1 MRPSPQKRKHW
12 GVTFNGCL
20 VPCCH
25 GESKEPQGVV
35 SGSSTGRGFGG
46 NAVKR
51 RVTLDSEKTIN
62 MRKKLKT
69 GQVHRQTEYR
79 PKGTDLS

>member
-1 MRPSPQKRKHW
+1 M
-12 GVTFNGCL
+12 
-20 VPCCH
+20 
-25 GESKEPQGVV
+25 
-35 SGSSTGRGFGG
+35 
-46 NAVKR
+46 KR

-69 GQVHRQTEYR
+69 GQKHRQTEYR